1 MGPDRAGIGREDR
14 LSERFNMTPPDPFG
28 IAPIGIVPNALDPI
42 PDSRGINLFQADPS
56 FQSLLSLY
64 LDAPLLAHLLP
75 YLERLGTM
83 AGDELDTLAAT
94 ADRNPPV
101 LHQRNRAGQ
110 SVQHIE
116 KHPASRRLDEIAFI
130 DFELASISHRPGALG
145 WAGQMPPVAKYA
157 LSYLFAQAEFGT
169 CCPVS
174 MTDSLIA
181 TIRKFADPALLAR
194 YIDGLT
200 AVNIDALLQGAM
212 FMTERHAGSDVGA
225 ITTQA
230 VQAFDAGT
238 VGNATAWRL
247 FGEKWFCS
255 NPDADLALVLA
266 RPSRAEQ
273 AGTKGL
279 GLFLLPRKLPDGTA
293 NRYRI
298 IRLKDKLGS
307 RSIAS
312 GEIVLDGAIAWLV
325 GSLGAGF
332 AQMTEMINLS
342 RLSNGM
348 RAAAMMRRALTEA
361 RFIAERRIAFGK
373 PLIERPLVQRQLLK
387 MMVPT
392 EAARS
397 VMLVTARAMAQA
409 TAGDE
414 AAARHVRLLTPLIKF
429 RACGD
434 ARTVT
439 GDAMEMRGGCG
450 YIEEWSDA
458 RLVRDSHLGSIWEGT
473 SNVVA
478 LDVMRAMRDR
488 RTADA
493 LVPFLDGM
501 IDAVAVSAL
510 HQPLRNAVT
519 RAVAFATTVAETKD
533 HVASR
538 QAASGLY
545 YAVAAVVQANE
556 GSQFAAT
563 GDARRLLLAALTL
576 SHHLVARDPLALG
589 DSAFEEACFTH
600 LLDERAISLDDV
612 SPFIAKA
619 NF

>member
-1 MGPDRAGIGREDR
+1 MNTASDSGPNGLVA
-14 LSERFNMTPPDPFG
+14 N
-28 IAPIGIVPNALDPI
+28 VDPI
-42 PDSRGINLFQADPS
+42 PDSCGINLFQADPS
-56 FQSLLSLY
+56 FKDLLLLY

-75 YLERLGTM
+75 HLERLGAL

-94 ADRNPPV
+94 ADRNPPT
-101 LHQRNRAGQ
+101 LHHRNRAGE

-116 KHPASRRLDEIAFI
+116 KHPASLRLDEIAFI
-130 DFELASISHRPGALG
+130 DFQLASISHRPGALG
-145 WAGQMPPVAKYA
+145 WAGQMPPAAKYA

-181 TIRKFADPALLAR
+181 TIRKYADPALLAR

-212 FMTERHAGSDVGA
+212 FMTERQAGSDVGA
-225 ITTQA
+225 IATQA
-230 VQAFDAGT
+230 VQAFDAGAI
-238 VGNATAWRL
+238 GNATAWRL

-266 RPSRAEQ
+266 RPSRAERL
-273 AGTKGL
+273 GTKGL
-279 GLFLLPRKLPDGTA
+279 GLFLLPRKLPDGSI
-293 NRYRI
+293 NRYRV

-325 GSLGAGF
+325 GELGAGF

-361 RFIAERRIAFGK
+361 RFIAERRVAFGK

-387 MMVPT
+387 MMLPT

-397 VMLVTARAMAQA
+397 VMLLTAHELAKAND
-409 TAGDE
+409 GDE
-414 AAARHVRLLTPLIKF
+414 AAARRVRLLTPLIKF
-429 RACGD
+429 RACRD
-434 ARTVT
+434 ARVVT

-458 RLVRDSHLGSIWEGT
+458 RLLRDSHLGSIWEGA

-478 LDVMRAMRDR
+478 LDVMRALRDSR
-488 RTADA
+488 VIDA
-493 LVPFLDGM
+493 FAPLLDSM
-501 IDAVAVSAL
+501 IDQLPVPTFRR
-510 HQPLRNAVT
+510 PLRGALK
-519 RAVAFATTVAETKD
+519 RALAFAMETALAKD

-538 QAASGLY
+538 QAATGLY
-545 YAVAAVVQANE
+545 YAVAAVAQANE
-556 GSQFAAT
+556 GGRLAAT
-563 GDARRLLLAALTL
+563 GDARRLLLSALTL
-576 SHHLVARDPLALG
+576 SHRLIPRDPLATDG
-589 DSAFEEACFTH
+589 QVFEEACIA
-600 LLDERAISLDDV
+600 LLLGEHAVPLTDAAPAITQ
-612 SPFIAKA
+612 A
-619 NF
+619 NL